1 MRISDWSS
9 DVGSSGLE
17 DRHAGLTFH
26 GDGAAPLLGD
36 PDLLAGAIATLVDNA
51 LKYAG
56 DAARI
61 RIETRQTARETRL
74 TVIDNGPGIPPEKM
88 GRIGERFYRDRKSTR
103 LNSSH

>member
-17 DRHAGLTFH
+17 DRHAGLPFH

-36 PDLLAGAIATLVDNA
+36 PDLLAGALATLVDNA

-61 RIETRQTARETRL
+61 RIETRQTARETRP
-74 TVIDNGPGIPPEKM
+74 TVIDNGSSEARRVGKECV
-88 GRIGERFYRDRKSTR
+88 STVR
-103 LNSSH
+103 PRCWPYVYKN